1 MGLICI
7 ATGTSVLDLG
17 CAAGRLLIEA
27 RGWSGVGGRLV
38 GVELVHGWVAAATE
52 YATPK
57 YDIRFVE
64 ADITDVHL
72 GETFDVITM
81 ADSME
86 HIPLFRLRAL
96 WGALRE
102 HAHPG
107 TAVYVHVPSPERQRR
122 TASGKGGA
130 QQHYEEVVDYDALR
144 AMARCVGFEVVQLD
158 EHPDDRGG
166 YASIVLK
173 AAFTS

>member
-1 MGLICI
+1 M
-7 ATGTSVLDLG
+7 
-17 CAAGRLLIEA
+17 
-27 RGWSGVGGRLV
+27 
-38 GVELVHGWVAAATE
+38 ELVHGWVAAATE

-96 WGALRE
+96 WGAL
-102 HAHPG
+102 P
-107 TAVYVHVPSPERQRR
+107 
-122 TASGKGGA
+122 
-130 QQHYEEVVDYDALR
+130 LR
-144 AMARCVGFEVVQLD
+144 AREWALLGA
-158 EHPDDRGG
+158 HTG
-166 YASIVLK
+166 ASVLFNF
-173 AAFTS
+173 AVNLSLIHI